1 MLLIKNG
8 TVMDPKTNVNEK
20 MDILIENGKIARID
34 REIPK
39 PSDCDEIDAS
49 DLIISPGFIDLH
61 VHLREPGFSEK
72 ETIYTGTRAC
82 AKGGYTTVVC
92 MPNTSPALDSVKSL
106 ELLSEIVA
114 RDAVIEVFP
123 AAAITE
129 GIAGQV
135 LTDHKALFDS
145 GAIALSDDGRT
156 TMREAFMREA
166 FKASRLCGRPI
177 MTHSEDH
184 EVTHHLKNEIFPT
197 SAESD
202 IVIRDIK
209 LCEEENGILHVSHVS
224 TKEAV
229 KAIEAAQRK
238 GLRVTGEAAPHHFAL
253 SEEKVDMRSTFSKVN
268 PPIRSEAD
276 RKYLVEAIKK
286 GVISV
291 IATDHAPHEIASK
304 MKPYA
309 EASFG
314 ISGIESA
321 FSVSYA
327 SLVETGEIDLMKLLK
342 MLTLNP
348 AQVVGLSNIG
358 ELSVGADANIAIID
372 IDKEVIIDSKTFISK
387 GKNTPFDGFRGKGE
401 IVATLYRG
409 KVVYSKRPI

>member
-8 TVMDPKTNVNEK
+8 TLMDPKSNVNEK
-20 MDILIENGKIARID
+20 MDILIENGKIAKID
-34 REIPK
+34 RCITK
-39 PSDCDEIDAS
+39 PNECDVIDAS

-92 MPNTSPALDSVKSL
+92 MPNTSPALDSVKAL
-106 ELLSEIVA
+106 EQLSEIVM
-114 RDAVIEVFP
+114 RDGVIDVHP

-129 GIAGQV
+129 GIAGHV

-156 TMREAFMREA
+156 TMHEAFMREA
-166 FKASRLCGRPI
+166 FKASRQHGRPI

-184 EVTHHLKNEIFPT
+184 EVTQHIKNETFPT

-276 RKYLVEAIKK
+276 RRFLVEAIKK

-291 IATDHAPHEIASK
+291 IATDHAPHEVSSK
-304 MKPYA
+304 KKPYA

-327 SLVETGEIDLMKLLK
+327 SLVETGEIDLMTLLK
-342 MLTLNP
+342 MLTVNP
-348 AQVVGLSNIG
+348 AQVVGLTNVG
-358 ELSVGADANIAIID
+358 ELSVGADANITLID
-372 IDKEVIIDSKTFISK
+372 INKEVVIDSSTFISK
-387 GKNTPFDGFRGKGE
+387 GKNTPFDGFKGKGE
-401 IVATLYRG
+401 VIATLYKG
-409 KVVYSKRPI
+409 KVVYSRKPI